1 MLKVEND
8 LRTKNR
14 LFARYFPG
22 SYAEM
27 FCCILN
33 DARCERWRQSSRLGI
48 PEYLLILHQGAPK
61 TRWANTL
68 IAILHFIF
76 VSYFV
81 LCICIL
87 YFHLA
92 LDIMYGYPTP
102 KLQTYFLHSPTN
114 QFTKQTHGKWFFL
127 AMSFIAAAPKFK
139 FSVKKALNPR
149 RLDNEKNT
157 IYL

>member
-68 IAILHFIF
+68 IAIWLLYFCLVF
-76 VSYFV
+76 CTLYLYFV
-81 LCICIL
+81 FSSCTIL
-87 YFHLA
+87 
-92 LDIMYGYPTP
+92 YGYPTP

-157 IYL
+157 ICL